1 MASVPFIARP
11 PFMVRQS
18 SVASPS
24 FMANQFLGRQHFT
37 ARLLSFVDSPSI
49 IWPPFMV
56 RLSSVA
62 SPSFTANQFFLA
74 KQHFT
79 ARLLSFV
86 DSPSFII
93 WPPFMV
99 SPPFVAKLL
108 TFMSSLCLIGH
119 LSWPAH
125 LLWSGHAS
133 WLFPFFMAM
142 PPFLSSPSFV
152 ARCIFHGHAHPS
164 RPRHGPL
171 CQPALGEQACPPRP
185 GSPQRGGQGSRCGA
199 GPFGPPLPRRR
210 REGRARRLKMAAAS
224 SCSVEEDES
233 LKGCELYVQ
242 KHNIQQIL
250 KECIVNLCIAKP
262 DRPMKFLREH
272 FEKLEKEE
280 CKQILARQKSSS
292 QSDSHDDEISPP
304 PPNPV
309 VKARRRR
316 GGVSAEVYTEE
327 DAVSYV
333 RKVIPKD
340 YKTMTALA
348 KAISKNVLFAHLDDN
363 ERSDIF
369 DAMFPVTHIAG
380 ETVIQQG
387 DEGDN
392 FYVIDQGE
400 VDVYVNGEWVTSIGE
415 GGSFGELALIYGTP
429 RAATV
434 KAKTDLKLWGI
445 DRDSYRRILMG
456 STLRKRKMYEEF
468 LSKVSILESL
478 DKWERL
484 TVADALE
491 PVQFEDGEKI
501 VVQGEPGDDFFII
514 TEGTASVLQRRSDNE
529 EYVEVGRLGPS
540 DYFGEIAL
548 LLNRPRAATVV
559 ARGPLKC
566 VKLDRPRFERV
577 LGPCSEIL
585 KRNIQRY
592 NSFISLTV

>member
-1 MASVPFIARP
+1 MTLVIGSGQRVS
-11 PFMVRQS
+11 M
-18 SVASPS
+18 ASPS
-24 FMANQFLGRQHFT
+24 AQQL
-37 ARLLSFVDSPSI
+37 
-49 IWPPFMV
+49 
-56 RLSSVA
+56 
-62 SPSFTANQFFLA
+62 
-74 KQHFT
+74 
-79 ARLLSFV
+79 
-86 DSPSFII
+86 
-93 WPPFMV
+93 
-99 SPPFVAKLL
+99 
-108 TFMSSLCLIGH
+108 
-119 LSWPAH
+119 
-125 LLWSGHAS
+125 
-133 WLFPFFMAM
+133 
-142 PPFLSSPSFV
+142 
-152 ARCIFHGHAHPS
+152 
-164 RPRHGPL
+164 
-171 CQPALGEQACPPRP
+171 
-185 GSPQRGGQGSRCGA
+185 
-199 GPFGPPLPRRR
+199 
-210 REGRARRLKMAAAS
+210 
-224 SCSVEEDES
+224 EEDDG
-233 LKGCELYVQ
+233 LRGCELYVQ
-242 KHNIQQIL
+242 KHSVQQVL
-250 KECIVNLCIAKP
+250 KDCIVQLCIAKP
-262 DRPMKFLREH
+262 ERPMRFLREH

-280 CKQILARQKSSS
+280 NRQILAQQKAAS
-292 QSDSHDDEISPP
+292 QSDSHDEDVSPS

-309 VKARRRR
+309 VQARHRR

-348 KAISKNVLFAHLDDN
+348 KAISRNVLFAHLDDS

-400 VDVYVNGEWVTSIGE
+400 VDVYVNGEWVTSISE

-456 STLRKRKMYEEF
+456 STLRKRRMYEEF

-478 DKWERL
+478 EKWERL

-514 TEGTASVLQRRSDNE
+514 TEAHHHVSSPLRIAGSLRRRHRAPAPTRLQMLHGLNTPGMQGTASVLQRRSPSE

>member
-1 MASVPFIARP
+1 MRP
-11 PFMVRQS
+11 PTAGLGGLWDPTSLSAPLMCIPPLQAARSGVTM
-18 SVASPS
+18 ASPS
-24 FMANQFLGRQHFT
+24 
-37 ARLLSFVDSPSI
+37 SY
-49 IWPPFMV
+49 
-56 RLSSVA
+56 
-62 SPSFTANQFFLA
+62 
-74 KQHFT
+74 
-79 ARLLSFV
+79 
-86 DSPSFII
+86 
-93 WPPFMV
+93 
-99 SPPFVAKLL
+99 
-108 TFMSSLCLIGH
+108 
-119 LSWPAH
+119 
-125 LLWSGHAS
+125 
-133 WLFPFFMAM
+133 
-142 PPFLSSPSFV
+142 
-152 ARCIFHGHAHPS
+152 
-164 RPRHGPL
+164 
-171 CQPALGEQACPPRP
+171 QA
-185 GSPQRGGQGSRCGA
+185 
-199 GPFGPPLPRRR
+199 
-210 REGRARRLKMAAAS
+210 
-224 SCSVEEDES
+224 EEDES

-242 KHNIQQIL
+242 KHGVQQVL
-250 KECIVNLCIAKP
+250 KDCIVHLCVSKP

-280 CKQILARQKSSS
+280 NRQILTQQK
-292 QSDSHDDEISPP
+292 SDSHDEEVSPT

-400 VDVYVNGEWVTSIGE
+400 VDVYVNGEWVTSISE

-468 LSKVSILESL
+468 LSKVSILGQ
-478 DKWERL
+478 WPQPRL
-484 TVADALE
+484 RC
-491 PVQFEDGEKI
+491 
-501 VVQGEPGDDFFII
+501 
-514 TEGTASVLQRRSDNE
+514 SVPCGLL
-529 EYVEVGRLGPS
+529 RL
-540 DYFGEIAL
+540 
-548 LLNRPRAATVV
+548 V
-559 ARGPLKC
+559 
-566 VKLDRPRFERV
+566 
-577 LGPCSEIL
+577 
-585 KRNIQRY
+585 
-592 NSFISLTV
+592 

>member
-1 MASVPFIARP
+1 M
-11 PFMVRQS
+11 
-18 SVASPS
+18 ASPS
-24 FMANQFLGRQHFT
+24 
-37 ARLLSFVDSPSI
+37 
-49 IWPPFMV
+49 
-56 RLSSVA
+56 LSS
-62 SPSFTANQFFLA
+62 
-74 KQHFT
+74 
-79 ARLLSFV
+79 
-86 DSPSFII
+86 
-93 WPPFMV
+93 
-99 SPPFVAKLL
+99 
-108 TFMSSLCLIGH
+108 
-119 LSWPAH
+119 
-125 LLWSGHAS
+125 
-133 WLFPFFMAM
+133 
-142 PPFLSSPSFV
+142 
-152 ARCIFHGHAHPS
+152 
-164 RPRHGPL
+164 
-171 CQPALGEQACPPRP
+171 CQL
-185 GSPQRGGQGSRCGA
+185 
-199 GPFGPPLPRRR
+199 
-210 REGRARRLKMAAAS
+210 
-224 SCSVEEDES
+224 EDES

-242 KHNIQQIL
+242 KHGIQQVL
-250 KECIVNLCIAKP
+250 KDCIVHLCVSKP
-262 DRPMKFLREH
+262 DRPLRFLRDH
-272 FEKLEKEE
+272 FDKLEKEE
-280 CKQILARQKSSS
+280 NRQLLAQQKSAS
-292 QSDSHDDEISPP
+292 QSDLHDEEVSPT

-309 VKARRRR
+309 VKARCRR

-400 VDVYVNGEWVTSIGE
+400 VDVYVNGEWVTSISE

-456 STLRKRKMYEEF
+456 STLRKRKMYELF

-478 DKWERL
+478 EKWECL

-514 TEGTASVLQRRSDNE
+514 TEELGLGQEGDSLPACPVSPPECLHECPHAHCFLSLESSVCFPLLHATGVQMPQGTSGIRPQAHGPQAGRWCICKEGPGPQDAGGAFPRLWGLEPSLSLEATSWEDGPGPGDQPSVS
-529 EYVEVGRLGPS
+529 
-540 DYFGEIAL
+540 A
-548 LLNRPRAATVV
+548 
-559 ARGPLKC
+559 
-566 VKLDRPRFERV
+566 
-577 LGPCSEIL
+577 
-585 KRNIQRY
+585 
-592 NSFISLTV
+592 

>member
-1 MASVPFIARP
+1 MRANVSHLARVHSY
-11 PFMVRQS
+11 FKE
-18 SVASPS
+18 ASP
-24 FMANQFLGRQHFT
+24 ADGPGT
-37 ARLLSFVDSPSI
+37 AAVGSASLDPLT
-49 IWPPFMV
+49 
-56 RLSSVA
+56 SSA
-62 SPSFTANQFFLA
+62 
-74 KQHFT
+74 
-79 ARLLSFV
+79 
-86 DSPSFII
+86 
-93 WPPFMV
+93 
-99 SPPFVAKLL
+99 L
-108 TFMSSLCLIGH
+108 TQSE
-119 LSWPAH
+119 
-125 LLWSGHAS
+125 
-133 WLFPFFMAM
+133 
-142 PPFLSSPSFV
+142 
-152 ARCIFHGHAHPS
+152 
-164 RPRHGPL
+164 PRYH
-171 CQPALGEQACPPRP
+171 R
-185 GSPQRGGQGSRCGA
+185 
-199 GPFGPPLPRRR
+199 
-210 REGRARRLKMAAAS
+210 GRAAAAAAAAAAS
-224 SCSVEEDES
+224 RLPNGSPPPPICHHRRGVLHPEHPCRNNEIKDKMATSSSTLEEDES
-233 LKGCELYVQ
+233 LKGCEIFVQ

-262 DRPMKFLREH
+262 ERPMKFLREH

-280 CKQILARQKSSS
+280 CKQIMARQKSNS
-292 QSDSHDDEISPP
+292 QSDSHDDEVSPP

-514 TEGTASVLQRRSDNE
+514 TEGIASVLQRRSDNE